1 MAYEQGCKR
10 RDRSMQQ
17 GLIRSSDISVQDHQT
32 KVNLNEK
39 RVRYREQGKRS
50 C

>member
-1 MAYEQGCKR
+1 
-10 RDRSMQQ
+10 MQQ

-39 RVRYREQGKRS
+39 RVRYREKAREVVS
-50 C
+50 